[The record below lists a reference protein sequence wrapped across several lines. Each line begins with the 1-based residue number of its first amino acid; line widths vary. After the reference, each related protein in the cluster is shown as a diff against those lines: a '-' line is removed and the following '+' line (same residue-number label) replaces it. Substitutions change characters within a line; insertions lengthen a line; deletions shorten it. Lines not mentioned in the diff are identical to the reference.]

1 MIKPT
6 PRLEML
12 KRLLWGVIAAYL
24 IWRFGNWVI
33 NPEPINP
40 WFWLGLAPFF
50 AVLFIA
56 AIKAIKER
64 W

>member
-1 MIKPT
+1 MTKQSSLP
-6 PRLEML
+6 EML
-12 KRLLWGVIAAYL
+12 KRLLWGVIAAWL

-50 AVLFIA
+50 AVLLVA
-56 AIKAIKER
+56 VIKAIKER